1 MTNRLADG
9 KAVGCGMTAFGVTR
23 QQQDKFAQRS
33 HTLASEA
40 QAAGLFDDEIVPVKN
55 SSKDHWVTKDNGIR
69 VSTDEQMAKL
79 KPAFVKPHGTVTAA
93 NASFLTDGASAA
105 LLMSEEKCS
114 ALGLKARSIMKDYTF
129 VSCDPKDQLLLGP
142 AFAIAKL
149 LKKNNLTMD
158 DIGVWEIHEAFAG
171 QVLANLEALNSQSWC
186 QEQLKQD
193 KLGSVPEELMN
204 TRGGSLSV
212 GHPFGAT
219 GVRLAT
225 WGSDRLKS
233 EDKELC
239 VLAACA
245 AGGQGVAMLLERHPD
260 W

>member
-1 MTNRLADG
+1 M
-9 KAVGCGMTAFGVTR
+9 V
-23 QQQDKFAQRS
+23 QRS
-33 HTLASEA
+33 HSNAAKA
-40 QAAGLFDDEIVPVKN
+40 QAEGLFDDEIVPIK
-55 SSKDHWVTKDNGIR
+55 SSGKDHWVTKDNGIR
-69 VSTDEQMAKL
+69 PSTDEQMAKL

-105 LLMSEEKCS
+105 LLMSQEKCTQ
-114 ALGLKARSIMKDYTF
+114 LGLTARSTMKDYAF
-129 VSCDPKDQLLLGP
+129 VSSDPKEQLLLGP
-142 AFAIAKL
+142 AFDIAKL
-149 LKKNNLTMD
+149 LKKNNLTMA

-186 QEQLKQD
+186 QENLKQD
-193 KLGSVPEELMN
+193 KLGEMPMELTN

-219 GVRLAT
+219 GVRLVT
-225 WGSDRLKS
+225 WGSDRLKH
-233 EDKELC
+233 EDKEYC

>member
-1 MTNRLADG
+1 
-9 KAVGCGMTAFGVTR
+9 
-23 QQQDKFAQRS
+23 
-33 HTLASEA
+33 
-40 QAAGLFDDEIVPVKN
+40 VPIKS

-93 NASFLTDGASAA
+93 NASYLTDGASAA
-105 LLMSEEKCS
+105 LMMTQAKCDE
-114 ALGLKARSIMKDYTF
+114 LGLKGRSIMKDYTF
-129 VSCDPKDQLLLGP
+129 VSCDPKEQLLLGP
-142 AFAIAKL
+142 AFAIAKI
-149 LKKNNLTMD
+149 LKKNNLTMA

-171 QVLANLEALNSQSWC
+171 QVLSNLEALNSQSWC
-186 QEQLKQD
+186 QEWVKQD
-193 KLGSVPEELMN
+193 KIGEMPMELTN

-219 GVRLAT
+219 GCRLVT
-225 WGSDRLKS
+225 WASDRLKA
-233 EDKELC
+233 EDKEYA

>member
-1 MTNRLADG
+1 MGHSADRLAS
-9 KAVGCGMTAFGVTR
+9 AFGVTR
-23 QQQDKFAQRS
+23 AAQDKFAQRS
-33 HTLASEA
+33 HTNAKNA
-40 QAAGLFDDEIVPVKN
+40 QDAGLFDEEIVPVK
-55 SSKDHWVTKDNGIR
+55 SSVKDHWVTKDNGIR
-69 VSTDEQMAKL
+69 PSSDEQMAKL

-129 VSCDPKDQLLLGP
+129 VSCDPKEQLLLGP

>member
-1 MTNRLADG
+1 
-9 KAVGCGMTAFGVTR
+9 
-23 QQQDKFAQRS
+23 
-33 HTLASEA
+33 
-40 QAAGLFDDEIVPVKN
+40 
-55 SSKDHWVTKDNGIR
+55 
-69 VSTDEQMAKL
+69 
-79 KPAFVKPHGTVTAA
+79 
-93 NASFLTDGASAA
+93 
-105 LLMSEEKCS
+105 
-114 ALGLKARSIMKDYTF
+114 MKDYTF